1 MKTDPAAHPFT
12 EIELKL
18 ALPTGNPATLAKRL
32 AQTPLLAR
40 RKATRLQLHNVYF
53 DTPEQAL
60 RTQRVALRTRRIDSA
75 PRRAS
80 EPAPAPQWLQ
90 TLKMAGRED
99 SALSQRGE
107 WEAPVPDDALSAQ
120 ALKAT
125 PWAQLDPDGTLFKTL
140 QPCFTTHFERTVW
153 RVRQRDGSVVEVAL
167 DLGHIV
173 AGDQTTP
180 ICELEL
186 ELKAGTPAA
195 LFEVAHHIARSV
207 ALLPVST
214 SKAGQ
219 GFALA
224 QGTLA
229 QPQRA
234 QPPVLT
240 TQWSP
245 IHAAQGVLREMFA
258 QFTTNLN
265 TLRTTDEPEVV
276 HQARVGWRRFKSALH
291 LFKPLQGETPPPS
304 WDCLQPLLS
313 GLGEW
318 RNLGVAL
325 TDTLPP
331 LANAYTAGND
341 QRTQAWRNL
350 THALEDAA
358 TLQGKA
364 VRDALQEPA
373 VGATLLAATEWLE
386 NMTTAA
392 TAVQTSAPARRPP
405 SLKRWARS
413 RIKHVRQQL
422 KCATQNN
429 HHLED
434 QHRVRLLAKRLR
446 YGIEALQPL
455 LPKKAALRWHQQAV
469 ILQSGIGVA
478 RDLTQCIEQALAL
491 DADGELVAFL
501 RGVAVGHRLSAAEAT
516 TAHLINSR
524 INSYSRNQNKG

>member
-1 MKTDPAAHPFT
+1 MKTDPATKPFT

-53 DTPEQAL
+53 DTPEQTL

-75 PRRAS
+75 PGPAG
-80 EPAPAPQWLQ
+80 EAAPAPQWLQ
-90 TLKMAGRED
+90 TLKMAGRDD

-107 WEAPVPDDALSAQ
+107 WEAPVPGDALSAK

-140 QPCFTTHFERTVW
+140 QPCFATTFERTLW
-153 RVRQRDGSVVEVAL
+153 LVRRRDGSVVEVAL

-186 ELKAGTPAA
+186 ELKAGSPAA
-195 LFEVAHHIARSV
+195 LFEVAQHIARSV
-207 ALLPVST
+207 ALLPLNT

-224 QGTLA
+224 QGTLER
-229 QPQRA
+229 PLRA
-234 QPPVLT
+234 QPPRLT
-240 TQWSP
+240 AKLSP
-245 IHAAQGVLREMFA
+245 LNAAQSVLREMFG

-265 TLRTTDEPEVV
+265 TLRTSNEPEVV
-276 HQARVGWRRFKSALH
+276 HQARVGWRRFKSALR
-291 LFKPLQGETPPPS
+291 LFKPLLGNAPAPTWES
-304 WDCLQPLLS
+304 LQPLLIC
-313 GLGEW
+313 LGEW
-318 RNLGVAL
+318 RNASVAL

-331 LANAYTAGND
+331 LADAYAAGD
-341 QRTQAWRNL
+341 VQRAQSWRTL
-350 THALEDAA
+350 TLALDEAA

-364 VRDALQEPA
+364 VRYALQEPS
-373 VGATLLAATEWLE
+373 VGATLLTATQWLE
-386 NMTTAA
+386 NLHAA
-392 TAVQTSAPARRPP
+392 ASATQTSAPERRAP

-413 RIKHVRQQL
+413 RIKHLRQQL
-422 KCATQNN
+422 KRAIKNS
-429 HHLED
+429 HSIEE

-455 LPKKAALRWHQQAV
+455 LPRKAAQRWQQHAV
-469 ILQSGIGVA
+469 RLQTGMGA
-478 RDLTQCIEQALAL
+478 TRDLAQCIEQARDLGAEV
-491 DADGELVAFL
+491 GLVEFL
-501 RGVAVGHRLSAAEAT
+501 RGVAVGRHPSAPDVAKASP
-516 TAHLINSR
+516 N
-524 INSYSRNQNKG
+524 